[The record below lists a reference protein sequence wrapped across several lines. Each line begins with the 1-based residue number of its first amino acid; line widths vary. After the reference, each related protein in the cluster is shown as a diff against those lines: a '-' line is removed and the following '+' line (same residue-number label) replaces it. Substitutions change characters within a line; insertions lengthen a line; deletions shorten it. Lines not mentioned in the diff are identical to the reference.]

1 MERIEKELEEE
12 KISLK
17 ILHGKIQSKNK
28 RKKCPL
34 LGCKDGS
41 VAKALAAL
49 AEALY
54 LTPSTHMVAHSY
66 L

>member
-28 RKKCPL
+28 RKNN
-34 LGCKDGS
+34 DGR
-41 VAKALAAL
+41 KLRK
-49 AEALY
+49 EN
-54 LTPSTHMVAHSY
+54 
-66 L
+66 